1 MRIRLNPRGRFDVYK
16 VSKKFVLTREWQECK
31 EGQAEPLLGS
41 SYKGLPLVEI
51 EDVEVGEAE
60 IEILPEDE
68 FDTGEQ
74 EGESYAEN

>member
-16 VSKKFVLTREWQECK
+16 VSKKFVLTREWQECS
-31 EGQAEPLLGS
+31 EDQAEPLLGS

-60 IEILPEDE
+60 IEMTPEDE
-68 FDTGEQ
+68 FDDAEL
-74 EGESYAEN
+74 EGESYGEN